1 MRIGIVGMPGAGK
14 TTLFRLLTG
23 VAPSRKQD
31 ASIGMAR
38 VPDARIDLLSKMYQ
52 PKKTTYAQL
61 EVVDL
66 AGRASSGST
75 FDDFSSNKRGI
86 ARGLTLLINHMRN
99 VDALVNVVRT
109 FDSLELGEPN
119 PLADA
124 SALTDE
130 LILADMAIAEA
141 RIERLNSSRKRTE
154 EEDKELA
161 LMERLDEEFGAGRS
175 LRDIQL
181 EPEEAA
187 GLRGY
192 GLLSVKPIV
201 VVANMSEEQ
210 FREGKF
216 PRDSQLQEYCC
227 ERSIP
232 LIRLAAEI
240 EAEIA
245 ELDSDDKDLFM
256 AAYGI
261 EVSGIE
267 QVSRAVY
274 DSLGLVSFFTVGE
287 DEVRAWPIEN
297 GTTAKRAAG
306 KIHSDIERGFIRA
319 EVVACDDLMS
329 AGSLADARSAGSV
342 RLEGKEYVMADG
354 DIVNF
359 RFSPAH

>member
-141 RIERLNSSRKRTE
+141 RIERLNSSKSVQKRKIRNWPSWSDWTRS
-154 EEDKELA
+154 LA
-161 LMERLDEEFGAGRS
+161 LGAASGISSSSRRK
-175 LRDIQL
+175 LRDF
-181 EPEEAA
+181 E
-187 GLRGY
+187 
-192 GLLSVKPIV
+192 
-201 VVANMSEEQ
+201 
-210 FREGKF
+210 
-216 PRDSQLQEYCC
+216 DTDCC
-227 ERSIP
+227 R
-232 LIRLAAEI
+232 
-240 EAEIA
+240 
-245 ELDSDDKDLFM
+245 
-256 AAYGI
+256 
-261 EVSGIE
+261 
-267 QVSRAVY
+267 
-274 DSLGLVSFFTVGE
+274 
-287 DEVRAWPIEN
+287 
-297 GTTAKRAAG
+297 
-306 KIHSDIERGFIRA
+306 
-319 EVVACDDLMS
+319 
-329 AGSLADARSAGSV
+329 
-342 RLEGKEYVMADG
+342 
-354 DIVNF
+354 
-359 RFSPAH
+359 